1 MCVYLY
7 INKQLFSVAFTL
19 KSSIFNKNKARAPL
33 SVKRFIYL
41 LSYNQNNNTLL
52 TLHE

>member
-19 KSSIFNKNKARAPL
+19 KSSIFNKNKARAL